1 MSATPLARQIAD
13 QLAGARCEQDLDYE
27 LAHIPEGHW
36 HLFVEYMNSLIKVL
50 EEKEPERAGA
60 MRSLLHVYLTRW
72 HRKKTSGFT
81 GTNDYMIE

>member
-27 LAHIPEGHW
+27 LANIPEGQW
-36 HLFVEYMNSLIKVL
+36 HLFVEYMNSLIKEL
-50 EEKEPERAGA
+50 EENEPERAGA
-60 MRSLLHVYLTRW
+60 MRSLLHVYLARW

-81 GTNDYMIE
+81 GT